1 MLKDENMAETKRQ
14 AKIKIKEEIQAK
26 GEKKHGEREKLLAI
40 WESSRK

>member
-1 MLKDENMAETKRQ
+1 MLKDEDMAETKRQ

-26 GEKKHGEREKLLAI
+26 GGKKYGEREKQLEI